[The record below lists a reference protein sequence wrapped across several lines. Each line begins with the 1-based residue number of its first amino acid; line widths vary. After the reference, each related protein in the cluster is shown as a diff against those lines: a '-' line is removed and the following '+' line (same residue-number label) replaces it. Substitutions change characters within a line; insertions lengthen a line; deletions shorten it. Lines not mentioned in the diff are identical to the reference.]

1 MSSVKDFDIS
11 EYLDDR
17 ETIEEYLNQ
26 ALKDGDMNEILEAIG
41 NIAKAKGI
49 TQISKDTGLGRE
61 SLYKSFAKG
70 AKPRF
75 ETVLKVLQSFDIRLQ
90 VG

>member
-1 MSSVKDFDIS
+1 MSLVSDFDIS

-17 ETIEEYLNQ
+17 ETITEYLNQ
-26 ALKDGDMNEILEAIG
+26 VLLDGDMNEILDAIG

-49 TQISKDTGLGRE
+49 TQIAKDTGLGRE
-61 SLYKSFAKG
+61 SLYKTFSKD

-75 ETVLKVLQSFDIRLQ
+75 ETVMRVLKSLDIRLQ

>member
-1 MSSVKDFDIS
+1 MISDFDIS

-17 ETIEEYLNQ
+17 ETITEYLNQ
-26 ALKDGDMNEILEAIG
+26 VLLDGDMNEILDAIG

-49 TQISKDTGLGRE
+49 AQIAKDTGLGRE
-61 SLYKSFAKG
+61 SLYKTFSKD

-75 ETVLKVLQSFDIRLQ
+75 ETVMRVLKSLDIRLQ